1 MQANN
6 TSAVDFATK
15 MRAHIAL
22 GCVDVERSI
31 GFYREL
37 LGQEPSKLRPGYAKF
52 EVAEPPLNLTLNAV
66 PSGGSVPA
74 QALPAHFGVQVKSTG
89 EVMTKLA
96 AMTRAGFGT
105 RTEEGVGCCFA
116 IQDKAWFED
125 PDGNRWEVF
134 VVTQADIP
142 EHSRPAQPQTRPQAQ
157 AQAQPET
164 GEAGDNPSE
173 ATRDCCAPTC
183 CA

>member
-1 MQANN
+1 MQTQNI
-6 TSAVDFATK
+6 SAVDFPTK

-22 GCVDVERSI
+22 ACADVERSTA
-31 GFYREL
+31 FYREL
-37 LGQEPSKLRPGYAKF
+37 LGREPTKVRDGYAKF
-52 EVAEPPLNLTLNAV
+52 EVAEPPLNLSLNHS
-66 PSGGSVPA
+66 PEPLR

-96 AMTRAGFGT
+96 SMTRAGYGV

-125 PDGNRWEVF
+125 PDGNNWEVF

-142 EHSRPAQPQTRPQAQ
+142 EHSRPSAKTSDQPSP
-157 AQAQPET
+157 
-164 GEAGDNPSE
+164 
-173 ATRDCCAPTC
+173 CCAPTC
-183 CA
+183 CK

>member
-1 MQANN
+1 MQARN

-22 GCVDVERSI
+22 ACADVERSI

-37 LGQEPSKLRPGYAKF
+37 LGQEPTKVREGYAKF
-52 EVAEPPLNLTLNAV
+52 EVAEPPLNLTLNFSSEPPRQV
-66 PSGGSVPA
+66 S
-74 QALPAHFGVQVKSTG
+74 PAHFGVQVKSTG

-96 AMTRAGFGT
+96 AMNQAGFGA

-125 PDGNRWEVF
+125 PDGNQWEVF
-134 VVTQADIP
+134 VVTEADIP
-142 EHSRPAQPQTRPQAQ
+142 EHSRPGQTESVAAEQQP
-157 AQAQPET
+157 
-164 GEAGDNPSE
+164 
-173 ATRDCCAPTC
+173 CCAPTC
-183 CA
+183 CK